1 MAQIRG
7 RSDGRAVR
15 KRVASMV
22 VAERKE
28 MWSAARKVRP
38 LLTGLDQLL
47 EVQRMP
53 DQIRHPLSASRS
65 QLKARF
71 NQSR

>member
-1 MAQIRG
+1 
-7 RSDGRAVR
+7 
-15 KRVASMV
+15 MV